1 MTLEDQLKKLEEI
14 AHKLESS
21 ELSLDEAITLFEEGI
36 GLATSIRE
44 ALNAAKLRIETV
56 VETAGDSFTLEPF
69 DLGNN

>member
-44 ALNAAKLRIETV
+44 ALTAAKLRIEAV
-56 VETAGDSFTLEPF
+56 VETAGDSFTIEPF
-69 DLGNN
+69 DLR